1 MASKV
6 WGDSQEHLHLMG
18 LVGSEQLNLLLN
30 PYPVYLLFSR
40 EITVQRHG
48 HVEISKSDF
57 LLVPASCSMIHS
69 EYLRGEWDG
78 LSTAN
83 KEKKAKRHREIGE
96 WLINTDLDM
105 EDPKASGYFVSEY

>member
-1 MASKV
+1 MPAKT

-30 PYPVYLLFSR
+30 PYPIYLLFSR

-48 HVEISKSDF
+48 RVETSKSDF
-57 LLVPASCSMIHS
+57 LLIPASCSLIHS
-69 EYLRGEWDG
+69 EYLRGEWDS

-83 KEKKAKRHREIGE
+83 KERLARRHRQLGE
-96 WLINTDLDM
+96 YLVSTELDTN
-105 EDPKASGYFVSEY
+105 DPKATGYFVSEY